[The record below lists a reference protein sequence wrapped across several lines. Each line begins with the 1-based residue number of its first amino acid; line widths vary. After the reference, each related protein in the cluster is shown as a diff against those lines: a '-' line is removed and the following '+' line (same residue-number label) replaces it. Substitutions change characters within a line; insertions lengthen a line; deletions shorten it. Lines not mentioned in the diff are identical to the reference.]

1 MKNKHSAQ
9 LYNTLLT
16 LSRNIFF
23 YTKIGL
29 GDNFENRINLMFIH
43 FSILMIIY
51 KIKEKKF
58 SQSQYDS
65 LFHCIEND
73 LRELGLGDV
82 SVNSKMKIFNKILY
96 DILLKFGFYNSTEKK
111 FKLNR
116 DLICKYF
123 ILLKDPKSTRF
134 EDFELYFVNFFN
146 FCFEIELD
154 YLVEESIKFTY
165 GRT

>member
-1 MKNKHSAQ
+1 
-9 LYNTLLT
+9 
-16 LSRNIFF
+16 
-23 YTKIGL
+23 
-29 GDNFENRINLMFIH
+29 MFIH

-111 FKLNR
+111 
-116 DLICKYF
+116 I
-123 ILLKDPKSTRF
+123 
-134 EDFELYFVNFFN
+134 
-146 FCFEIELD
+146 
-154 YLVEESIKFTY
+154 
-165 GRT
+165 